1 MKKCLQYMEASIV
14 PFLDESEKLKSAL
27 ILTAVNPASAELEV
41 RFRHGQLCVKSLK
54 SGFHAFVPL
63 KGHGGDKAGKSF
75 MLFNIG
81 VRLAPA
87 LAGWYRQQSYVYI
100 LPTEIG
106 VEAQYWQTSDENSPY
121 HVKRNPYCLRKSVVE
136 VYRNTGDTGAFM
148 RLLPKLGISF
158 DRNLFEAVREAIHT
172 EEGWFMLLDAVG
184 MAGYAASI
192 RANKDAVRLIPD
204 EDDH

>member
-1 MKKCLQYMEASIV
+1 
-14 PFLDESEKLKSAL
+14 
-27 ILTAVNPASAELEV
+27 
-41 RFRHGQLCVKSLK
+41 
-54 SGFHAFVPL
+54 
-63 KGHGGDKAGKSF
+63 

-81 VRLAPA
+81 VRLAPKI
-87 LAGWYRQQSYVYI
+87 AGWYRQQSYVYI

-106 VEAQYWQTSDENSPY
+106 VEAQYWQTGDENSPY
-121 HVKRNPYCLRKSVVE
+121 HVKRNPYCLKKSVVE